1 MRYNAW
7 LVAKGHTQKEVTD
20 YTEIFSPIIM
30 YTTIKV
36 MLTFVAYYDQEL
48 EQLDVKTDFLH
59 DDLDEKIFMN

>member
-1 MRYNAW
+1 
-7 LVAKGHTQKEVTD
+7 
-20 YTEIFSPIIM
+20 M